1 MLRRRAAKLASPLL
15 TWQRSRA
22 VASGPGGSTVPSP
35 LVTSA
40 KIFGAANLLG
50 LGVSLATGSHYHL
63 DLLGTGAFTLAA
75 IATAGSDPRQ
85 MVSAAAVG
93 IWSFKLAAFL
103 VYRVCQTTHD
113 ARLDDT
119 LASASG
125 AVGFWTVSCLWG
137 WLVSLPHTIAAATP
151 GARPSFGRATDR
163 AGLLLL
169 VLGLAVESLADWQKW
184 SFKQNEAN
192 HGRFCDAGLW
202 QASQHPNW
210 CGNLMLWTGILVL
223 NAQTLLSDLGPVR
236 RRSAAAFLAAACSP
250 LFMLALFYGQAS
262 GAMTNTVE
270 LAERRYGA
278 DPAFRE
284 YVSSTPL
291 IMPTPQSL
299 ARLLG

>member
-1 MLRRRAAKLASPLL
+1 MLRRRATKLAWPLM

-22 VASGPGGSTVPSP
+22 VTSSPGGSTVPSP
-35 LVTSA
+35 LATSA

-85 MVSAAAVG
+85 LVSAAAVG
-93 IWSFKLAAFL
+93 IWSAKLAAFL
-103 VYRVCQTTHD
+103 VYRVFHTTHD

-125 AVGFWTVSCLWG
+125 AVGFWTISCLWG

-151 GARPSFGRATDR
+151 GPRPSFGRATDR

-184 SFKQNEAN
+184 RFKQSEAN
-192 HGRFCDAGLW
+192 RGRFCDEGLW
-202 QASQHPNW
+202 QTSQHPNW
-210 CGNLMLWTGILVL
+210 CGNLMFWTGILVL
-223 NAQTLLSDLGPVR
+223 NTQTLLSDLGPVR
-236 RRSAAAFLAAACSP
+236 RRPAAAFLVAACSP

-278 DPAFRE
+278 DPAFGE

>member
-1 MLRRRAAKLASPLL
+1 MLRRRATKLASPLM

-22 VASGPGGSTVPSP
+22 VTSSPGGSTVPSP
-35 LVTSA
+35 LATSA

-85 MVSAAAVG
+85 LVSAAAVG
-93 IWSFKLAAFL
+93 IWSAKLAAFL
-103 VYRVCQTTHD
+103 VYRVFQTTHD

-125 AVGFWTVSCLWG
+125 AVGFWTISCLWG

-151 GARPSFGRATDR
+151 GPRPSFGRATDR

-184 SFKQNEAN
+184 RFKQSEAN
-192 HGRFCDAGLW
+192 RGRFCDEGLW
-202 QASQHPNW
+202 QTSQHPNW
-210 CGNLMLWTGILVL
+210 CGNLMFWTGVLVL

-236 RRSAAAFLAAACSP
+236 RRPAAAFLVAACSP

-278 DPAFRE
+278 DPAFGE

>member
-1 MLRRRAAKLASPLL
+1 MLRRRATKLASPLM

-22 VASGPGGSTVPSP
+22 VTSSPGGSTVPSP
-35 LVTSA
+35 LATSA

-85 MVSAAAVG
+85 LVSAAAVG
-93 IWSFKLAAFL
+93 IWSAKLAAFL
-103 VYRVCQTTHD
+103 VYRVFHTTHD

-125 AVGFWTVSCLWG
+125 AVGFWTISCLWG

-151 GARPSFGRATDR
+151 GPRPSFGRATDR

-184 SFKQNEAN
+184 RFKQSEAN
-192 HGRFCDAGLW
+192 RGRFCDEGLW
-202 QASQHPNW
+202 QTSQHPNW
-210 CGNLMLWTGILVL
+210 CGNLMFWTGILVL
-223 NAQTLLSDLGPVR
+223 NTQTLLSDLGPVR
-236 RRSAAAFLAAACSP
+236 RRPAAAFLVAACSP

-278 DPAFRE
+278 DPAFGE

-291 IMPTPQSL
+291 MPTPQSL

>member
-1 MLRRRAAKLASPLL
+1 M
-15 TWQRSRA
+15 
-22 VASGPGGSTVPSP
+22 PSP
-35 LVTSA
+35 LATSA

-63 DLLGTGAFTLAA
+63 DLLGTGAFTVAA
-75 IATAGSDPRQ
+75 IDTKGSDPRQ
-85 MVSAAAVG
+85 LVSAAAVG
-93 IWSFKLAAFL
+93 IWSAKLAAFL
-103 VYRVCQTTHD
+103 VYRVFQTTHD

-119 LASASG
+119 LASATG
-125 AVGFWTVSCLWG
+125 AVGFWTISCLWG
-137 WLVSLPHTIAAATP
+137 WLVSLPHTIAATTP
-151 GARPSFGRATDR
+151 GPRPSFGRATDR

-184 SFKQNEAN
+184 RFKQSEAN
-192 HGRFCDAGLW
+192 RGRFCDAGLW

-210 CGNLMLWTGILVL
+210 CGNLMFWTGVLVL

-236 RRSAAAFLAAACSP
+236 RRPAAAFLAAACSP

-278 DPAFRE
+278 DPALRE

-299 ARLLG
+299 ARLLE

>member
-1 MLRRRAAKLASPLL
+1 MLRRRATKLASPLM

-22 VASGPGGSTVPSP
+22 VTSGPGGSTVPSP
-35 LVTSA
+35 LATSA

-85 MVSAAAVG
+85 LVSAAAVG
-93 IWSFKLAAFL
+93 IWSAKLAAFL
-103 VYRVCQTTHD
+103 VYRVFQTTHD

-125 AVGFWTVSCLWG
+125 AVGFWTISCPWG

-151 GARPSFGRATDR
+151 GPRPSFGRATDR

-184 SFKQNEAN
+184 RFKQSEAN
-192 HGRFCDAGLW
+192 RGRFCDDGLW
-202 QASQHPNW
+202 QTSQHPNW
-210 CGNLMLWTGILVL
+210 CGNLMFWTGVLVL

-236 RRSAAAFLAAACSP
+236 RRPAAAFLVAACSP

-278 DPAFRE
+278 DPAFGE

>member
-1 MLRRRAAKLASPLL
+1 MLRRRATKLASPLM

-22 VASGPGGSTVPSP
+22 VTSGPGGSTVPSP
-35 LVTSA
+35 LATSA

-85 MVSAAAVG
+85 LVSAAAVG
-93 IWSFKLAAFL
+93 IWSAKLAAFL
-103 VYRVCQTTHD
+103 VYRVFQTTHD

-125 AVGFWTVSCLWG
+125 AVGFWTISCLWG

-151 GARPSFGRATDR
+151 GPRPSFGRATDR

-184 SFKQNEAN
+184 RFKQSEAN
-192 HGRFCDAGLW
+192 RGRFCDVGLW
-202 QASQHPNW
+202 QTSQHPNW
-210 CGNLMLWTGILVL
+210 CGNLMFWTGVLVL

-236 RRSAAAFLAAACSP
+236 RRPAAAFLAAACSP